1 MDTLT
6 LVQNKRDQS
15 AQLHARQDGDARLAH
30 LAKYKLRSA
39 LDKKDIPGAVS
50 ITLNKPAV
58 YLHSVVSWILNAK
71 WQTFVEGNVDSKMK
85 TDVEN
90 FLDDAYAE
98 SDERRTSRGEK
109 ASMVF
114 LASHLCVRGWI
125 GRRLLWQVDGDNVY
139 LNDVPIDM
147 RWTEFES
154 DSVGFKWV
162 APTYWRS
169 ASVLQKQYPDAGIPD
184 SKELIEVTDYWDSE
198 KNEVYVGKKLAGRE
212 INEIGY
218 PPFIILPSPS
228 GFVFLDKG
236 YMKDEGESIFFLDR
250 DLYNP
255 QNQLVSVDQTL
266 AMQAVD
272 PNYQRELL
280 NRKGDSPSPGASGG
294 RTLEVEPGSKYELM
308 PQSDIKMSNRI
319 AHEEIGRAVE
329 QGSLSEVDIA
339 TPPKVTSALWI
350 TEQTE
355 LRNKLLV
362 PLLQTFE
369 RFTAQSSRIIIDMYK
384 KGEYNSYVGVKGKA
398 TKYKTSQ
405 LGDLDD
411 YTVSCRLMSK
421 NRKQEIANVIV
432 SNAAVGEMSRISRL
446 ENIMMVDEPEVE
458 LARIEAEEAEQFDPV
473 VKMIRL
479 VCSTIDRANK
489 LHGIEAEQKY
499 HEARRLATK
508 CIMLIE
514 QERNAPQMQNEV
526 QQRKSQENK
535 QSNINA
541 MMGVSAMGN
550 ENLTGG
556 I

>member
-6 LVQNKRDQS
+6 IVQNKRDQS
-15 AQLHARQDGDARLAH
+15 NQLHKRQDSDAKLAH
-30 LAKYKLRSA
+30 LGKYKLKSA
-39 LDKKDIPGAVS
+39 LDGKDIPGAVS

-71 WQTFVEGNVDSKMK
+71 WQTFVEGNIASTMK

-98 SDERRTSRGEK
+98 SDERRIGRGEK
-109 ASMVF
+109 SSRMLFAT
-114 LASHLCVRGWI
+114 HLCSRGWI
-125 GRRLLWQVDGDNVY
+125 GRRLLWQADGENVY
-139 LNDVPIDM
+139 LDDVFIDM
-147 RWTEFES
+147 RWAEFEP
-154 DSVGFKWV
+154 DNVGFKWV

-169 ASVLQKQYPDAGIPD
+169 TSILQRQYPSANIPD
-184 SKELIEVTDYWDSE
+184 SKDLFKVTDFWDGE
-198 KNEVYVGKKLAGRE
+198 KNEVWVADKLVSKE
-212 INEIGY
+212 KNEMGY

-250 DLYNP
+250 DLYDP

-339 TPPKVTSALWI
+339 TPPRVTSALWI

-362 PLLQTFE
+362 PLLQTLENFS
-369 RFTAQSSRIIIDMYK
+369 AQSSRMLIDMYK
-384 KGEYNSYVGVKGKA
+384 KGGYDSYVGVKGKA
-398 TKYKTSQ
+398 TKYKATK

-411 YTVSCRLMSK
+411 YTIKYRLMSK

-479 VCSTIDRANK
+479 VCSTIDRADK

-499 HEARRLATK
+499 HEARRLASK